1 MRTMT
6 TSGRQTIP
14 KFKISIRQRDLNIAV
29 DKAYNFFNSRCLS
42 VDEYTG
48 ISGISSRFEVEMVPD
63 LVGVIVSD
71 TDVIMNGA
79 TFANENNTPPGPTRR
94 VCGRRAV
101 GGARAGL
108 QEFKNQI
115 SSKP

>member
-1 MRTMT
+1 MRTLT

-14 KFKISIRQRDLNIAV
+14 KFKIAMRNNLDIAV

-63 LVGVIVSD
+63 LVGVIVSN
-71 TDVIMNGA
+71 TDVIMNEA
-79 TFANENNTPPGPTRR
+79 TFANENNTNGY
-94 VCGRRAV
+94 
-101 GGARAGL
+101 
-108 QEFKNQI
+108 
-115 SSKP
+115 SSDEGFLHE